1 MDLLK
6 FGMEYEKSKSK
17 LVRAAAKKA
26 LEIEIKRADRYEAY
40 LRKKDLSFP
49 DGPEQD
55 AALFA
60 KIQEELGRQERP

>member
-40 LRKKDLSFP
+40 PVSYTQLRYGLMH
-49 DGPEQD
+49 
-55 AALFA
+55 
-60 KIQEELGRQERP
+60 IM